1 MVAPDREPLIL
12 LVRET
17 VTDTVTDRVD
27 ARVVGIGERD
37 RVTVTERVIE
47 TDRVLVKETVPENVA
62 RLEAPTVLAPERV
75 TEILLVRET
84 VTEPVGERV
93 KGNVVGIPVLV
104 TDLVGE
110 RVRETEVVLVTDT
123 VPERVP
129 TWVVGI
135 PVLVTDLVG
144 ERVRETDLVLVKETV
159 TDCVALCVVGSAD
172 GEPLTLRV
180 PETVTEVVTDRVDG
194 KLVAATERVSVT
206 VTDFEYVGLAE

>member
-1 MVAPDREPLIL
+1 MAADREPLIL

-84 VTEPVGERV
+84 VTEPVGDRV
-93 KGNVVGIPVLV
+93 KGNVVGIPVRDTV
-104 TDLVGE
+104 LVG
-110 RVRETEVVLVTDT
+110 L
-123 VPERVP
+123 
-129 TWVVGI
+129 
-135 PVLVTDLVG
+135 
-144 ERVRETDLVLVKETV
+144 RVRETDRVLVKETV
-159 TDCVALCVVGSAD
+159 PENVGRLE
-172 GEPLTLRV
+172 G
-180 PETVTEVVTDRVDG
+180 
-194 KLVAATERVSVT
+194 
-206 VTDFEYVGLAE
+206 